1 MKPERGPSMVK
12 LKDLKIFIATGTGKV
27 TGILER

>member
-1 MKPERGPSMVK
+1 MVK